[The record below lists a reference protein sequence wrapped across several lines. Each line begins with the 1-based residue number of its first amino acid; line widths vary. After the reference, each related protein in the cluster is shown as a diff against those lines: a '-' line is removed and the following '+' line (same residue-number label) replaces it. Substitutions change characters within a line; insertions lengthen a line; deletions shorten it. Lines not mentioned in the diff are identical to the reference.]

1 MNEIFFFI
9 NNRKKKQPKL
19 IKNVICVHNALI
31 TINSLT
37 SLGIED
43 SSLIVQIMIL
53 G

>member
-1 MNEIFFFI
+1 MNEIFFLLI
-9 NNRKKKQPKL
+9 IEKKQPKL
-19 IKNVICVHNALI
+19 IKNFICVHNALI